1 MHIVMERI
9 DFNQDKIRIE
19 NLEGGLLNPNLN
31 PTERIISV
39 TAGALL
45 LTKSFKKSFSPIKLL
60 SGSYLIYRGISGKC
74 VLQEKIG
81 EQIKHVSVNARVILT
96 INKPREE
103 VYSFWRE
110 LSNLPKFMSHIKT
123 VVPLTETT
131 SRWTL
136 KLPWE
141 TGEISWE
148 SLIVKD
154 EPNQLI
160 GWHSEKMALL
170 ENSGKAEFI
179 DAPNGRGTVVSLV
192 VSYHPPAGEFGRK
205 IANLLSP
212 AFENVL
218 KQDLRNFKQLMETG
232 EIASTHGQPSGRDKI
247 E

>member
-1 MHIVMERI
+1 
-9 DFNQDKIRIE
+9 
-19 NLEGGLLNPNLN
+19 
-31 PTERIISV
+31 
-39 TAGALL
+39 
-45 LTKSFKKSFSPIKLL
+45 
-60 SGSYLIYRGISGKC
+60 
-74 VLQEKIG
+74 
-81 EQIKHVSVNARVILT
+81 
-96 INKPREE
+96 
-103 VYSFWRE
+103 
-110 LSNLPKFMSHIKT
+110 
-123 VVPLTETT
+123 
-131 SRWTL
+131 
-136 KLPWE
+136 WE

-205 IANLLSP
+205 IANLLRP
-212 AFENVL
+212 AVENVL